1 MSRLLPLLALI
12 AILLLGD
19 RVAVSAAQVPLALGS
34 AFSSLADGEG
44 DEKDDGDRPPAR
56 AKDAGSIDGEVVS
69 VDYRTNR
76 MSVRSGGQVY
86 DVTVLPSTD
95 FRGRTNSFH
104 AITDIKRGAHVNI
117 MLSQR
122 AHMLTAQIIHLQ

>member
-1 MSRLLPLLALI
+1 MSRLASFLALLVG
-12 AILLLGD
+12 LLVGGH
-19 RVAVSAAQVPLALGS
+19 AAASAAPRAHAAPPAAYVV
-34 AFSSLADGEG
+34 ADGEG
-44 DEKDDGDRPPAR
+44 EGNDDGDRPHVR

-95 FRGRTNSFH
+95 FRGKTTGFR
-104 AITDIKRGAHVNI
+104 AITDIKRGAHLTV

-122 AHMLTAQIIHLQ
+122 AKMLTAQIIYLQ